1 MKFLVL
7 GGGMSQA
14 SVKMEE
20 YLDGIKHCYKD
31 LVAVA
36 KDPDSGEIRPAS
48 FAFKI
53 LVAQGQNFKV
63 SSLEHPQ
70 TFMYVIVDPQ
80 SWHVTLFSNKFKAIW

>member
-63 SSLEHPQ
+63 SSLEHP
-70 TFMYVIVDPQ
+70 
-80 SWHVTLFSNKFKAIW
+80 